1 MEVSLMHNS
10 PPLRAK
16 VILLDGIQGHK
27 VKQICGYFR
36 YLILKL
42 DLVCFT
48 DFRDEVL
55 EELRVVKEE
64 IRDCRRQHQQ
74 TQFLLRKLANKEAV
88 TVEDFDDT
96 NIIRFL
102 PCNSEKEVVELNMKI
117 ENDTNSYN
125 ALVSNKTLHIIF
137 LSVIQSFNVERT

>member
-1 MEVSLMHNS
+1 M
-10 PPLRAK
+10 
-16 VILLDGIQGHK
+16 
-27 VKQICGYFR
+27 
-36 YLILKL
+36 
-42 DLVCFT
+42 
-48 DFRDEVL
+48 
-55 EELRVVKEE
+55 
-64 IRDCRRQHQQ
+64 
-74 TQFLLRKLANKEAV
+74 LRKLANKEAV